1 MMQSAVSANGKSD
14 KEKMP
19 MEKKISCCGT
29 VCSDCEYY
37 PADWQRCGEIKGKVF
52 WLEYTGES
60 CCDIYEFC
68 INQKKYEHCGQCE
81 KLPCS
86 RYDRED
92 PTKTKEE
99 NEADHAMQM
108 KN

>member
-14 KEKMP
+14 KEKIP

-37 PADWQRCGEIKGKVF
+37 SADCQGCGEIKGKVF

-60 CCDIYEFC
+60 CCDIYECC
-68 INQKKYEHCGQCE
+68 INQKNMSTAVNVRNCHVVAM
-81 KLPCS
+81 
-86 RYDRED
+86 
-92 PTKTKEE
+92 TMKTRPKRRKK
-99 NEADHAMQM
+99 M
-108 KN
+108 KRTMLCR